1 MTRTVSRALLTTA
14 GVLLFVAGFG
24 PMTPQDVAVSAVMLY
39 PFAHLFCRHVVG
51 D

>member
-1 MTRTVSRALLTTA
+1 MTRTVRRALLTTA
-14 GVLLFVAGFG
+14 AVLLFVAGFG
-24 PMTPQDVAVSAVMLY
+24 PMSPLDVAVSAFILY